1 MAKVYVTQELA
12 ETIKSIRLQNK
23 ILSKDLANIIDKS
36 PAYVTKLEKGEIQT
50 IDIDELNKIF
60 NYIIGDDTSF
70 DETIQKIIDIVEN
83 YVII

>member
-36 PAYVTKLEKGEIQT
+36 PSYVTKLEKGEIQT

-70 DETIQKIIDIVEN
+70 DETIQKIYSVLK
-83 YVII
+83 